1 MLSNECSEHLA
12 HAVNAGNKRVDLLL
26 GIVQSKGSTHG
37 SQHPQTVH
45 QRLCTVMTRTDSD
58 AQTVKECTQIHVVD
72 IAYIEADDSVVELRV
87 ES

>member
-26 GIVQSKGSTHG
+26 GIVQRKGSTHG
-37 SQHPQTVH
+37 SQHPQTIH
-45 QRLCTVMTRTDSD
+45 QRLRTMVTRTHGN
-58 AQTVKECTQIHVVD
+58 AQTVKESAQIHVVD